1 MYVSRKPVGVGV
13 LDDPA
18 VRLWRAELI
27 GRVRNR
33 YVRAGVEPRPYD
45 FCARFGRVRD
55 RGVGACRGDG
65 SSRTP
70 TPTGGLVSYPQR
82 SRGWGAYSGAAHRGR
97 CALRLRCCVGFERG
111 AHRDGWSAVVA
122 VGAGFHPRPD
132 IKSKRLRR
140 FTFSQRL
147 LEEMRPFSASTTS
160 VDISNRRRPTGGR
173 YLVLNRYPGRP
184 TPYISAQPAYRAQTS
199 DRTSKVRGRGGWD
212 ASSPMGALSP
222 YKSRFSLGRHSR
234 FFGQG
239 PKKWGGIL

>member
-1 MYVSRKPVGVGV
+1 MDVSETGASGRGWT
-13 LDDPA
+13 PA
-18 VRLWRAELI
+18 PTIFVRGLAGCVTVALVRVVATGRRGRRPLRLVCWR
-27 GRVRNR
+27 N
-33 YVRAGVEPRPYD
+33 
-45 FCARFGRVRD
+45 
-55 RGVGACRGDG
+55 
-65 SSRTP
+65 
-70 TPTGGLVSYPQR
+70 PQR
-82 SRGWGAYSGAAHRGR
+82 CRRCGAYSGAAHRGR

-160 VDISNRRRPTGGR
+160 VDISNRRRPKGGR

-212 ASSPMGALSP
+212 AAGTMGP
-222 YKSRFSLGRHSR
+222 HT
-234 FFGQG
+234 Q
-239 PKKWGGIL
+239 

>member
-33 YVRAGVEPRPYD
+33 CVRARVEPRPYD
-45 FCARFGRVRD
+45 FVRGLAGCVTVALVRVVATGR
-55 RGVGACRGDG
+55 RGR
-65 SSRTP
+65 RP
-70 TPTGGLVSYPQR
+70 LRLVCWRNPQR
-82 SRGWGAYSGAAHRGR
+82 CRRCGAYSGAAHRGR

-160 VDISNRRRPTGGR
+160 VDI
-173 YLVLNRYPGRP
+173 
-184 TPYISAQPAYRAQTS
+184 
-199 DRTSKVRGRGGWD
+199 
-212 ASSPMGALSP
+212 
-222 YKSRFSLGRHSR
+222 
-234 FFGQG
+234 
-239 PKKWGGIL
+239 